1 MHSSTFLEKS
11 NYSSLELTFLSTV
24 QPYFQFFW
32 FIWKKKISLIL
43 IYLLNF
49 FCDEVAFI
57 KKGFV
62 FASVWYYLCN
72 DVKSLTIS
80 SSMHTV
86 DFSGIKCHQ
95 FLCNMFYVICWY
107 RIICWQ
113 RWLLCSLV
121 EVSSHVL
128 GSTESVVTSVHSQKD
143 GKLGRAP
150 WKGSQTSVKSSKKG
164 GKSWFSLQNVWHNVF
179 DGVHNVL
186 SDCIACCKWYFS
198 PKPACT

>member
-1 MHSSTFLEKS
+1 MK
-11 NYSSLELTFLSTV
+11 
-24 QPYFQFFW
+24 W
-32 FIWKKKISLIL
+32 FI
-43 IYLLNF
+43 
-49 FCDEVAFI
+49 
-57 KKGFV
+57 
-62 FASVWYYLCN
+62 FASVGFYLCN

-80 SSMHTV
+80 SPIHTG
-86 DFSGIKCHQ
+86 DFSGMKCQQ
-95 FLCNMFYVICWY
+95 FLYNMFYVICWY

-121 EVSSHVL
+121 EVSSQVL

-164 GKSWFSLQNVWHNVF
+164 GKSWLSLQNVWHNVF
-179 DGVHNVL
+179 DGVYNVL
-186 SDCIACCKWYFS
+186 CDCIACCKWYFS